1 MTMDIQLCKITV
13 LDMTMVYITI
23 HTDMATDMVTTDM
36 ATITDMVTVMDTAMV
51 TVMDTAMDTVM
62 DMGIMFI
69 EMVLIEKSIP
79 PRWKPSLMRR
89 LFSENDVKT
98 IDMEVLVMDMDMV
111 TVTDMVT
118 DTVTDMV
125 MVTDIVITPLTA
137 ILV

>member
-23 HTDMATDMVTTDM
+23 HTDMGTDMVITDM
-36 ATITDMVTVMDTAMV
+36 ATITDMVTV
-51 TVMDTAMDTVM
+51 MDTVM

-98 IDMEVLVMDMDMV
+98 IDMEVLVTDMDMV

>member
-23 HTDMATDMVTTDM
+23 HTDMGTDMVITDM

-51 TVMDTAMDTVM
+51 TVMDTVM

-98 IDMEVLVMDMDMV
+98 IDMEVLVTDMDMV